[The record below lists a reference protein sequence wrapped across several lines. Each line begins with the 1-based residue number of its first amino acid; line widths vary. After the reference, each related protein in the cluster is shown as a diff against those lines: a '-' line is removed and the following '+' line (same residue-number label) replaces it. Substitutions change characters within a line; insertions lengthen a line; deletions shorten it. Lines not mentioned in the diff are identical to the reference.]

1 MIVANEVLI
10 AIVTSTGAMLTS
22 IMNLLI
28 TNANSK
34 SVAQVKKQVES
45 SHTAVSQV
53 QEQVKNTHDTNL
65 RHDIDAIIKTT
76 QSTHERIHSLAE
88 EMGHQNMCHDREH
101 ERMWRIINRKRN

>member
-1 MIVANEVLI
+1 MPVANEVLI
-10 AIVTSTGAMLTS
+10 AIITSTGAMLTS

-88 EMGHQNMCHDREH
+88 EMGHQNMSHDREH